1 MIVVDVKK
9 RGACLEVFTE
19 RGREKDFDAGKRMA
33 WRGRYW
39 RGLIVAG
46 IMAAELEGHVSLE
59 APMGENGSR
68 GNCGA
73 GGVCM

>member
-1 MIVVDVKK
+1 LIVVDVKK

-46 IMAAELEGHVSLE
+46 IMAAELLVVIHRRKLLEGNAMVVMVQL
-59 APMGENGSR
+59 MK
-68 GNCGA
+68 
-73 GGVCM
+73 